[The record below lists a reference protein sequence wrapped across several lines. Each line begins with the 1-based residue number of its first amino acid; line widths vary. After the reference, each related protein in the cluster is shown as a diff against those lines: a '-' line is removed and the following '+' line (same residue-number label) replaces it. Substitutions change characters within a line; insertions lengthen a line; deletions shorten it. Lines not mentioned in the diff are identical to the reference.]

1 MTQTFK
7 HLSIQ
12 AFIILFLALIFTGC
26 VKHEEIEFRGKIIGI
41 RECTASYLDQNVG
54 YVVQL
59 EYPEGV
65 GGSITD
71 GNNTGENLVVL
82 YEPDRHIMI
91 DDIISGTFYLDEKYS
106 RANCS
111 IRWDYELPEG
121 VFMKLRKESVD

>member
-1 MTQTFK
+1 MKYSCIVSRFV
-7 HLSIQ
+7 LLVF
-12 AFIILFLALIFTGC
+12 AAVMFAGC
-26 VKHEEIEFRGKIIGI
+26 ADYEEVNFRGKVIGI

-59 EYPEGV
+59 EYPEGI
-65 GGSITD
+65 GGSITE
-71 GNNTGENLVVL
+71 GNNTGDNLVVL

-91 DDIISGTFYLDEKYS
+91 DDVISGTFYLDEKYS

-121 VFMKLRKESVD
+121 VFLKTKIESVD

>member
-1 MTQTFK
+1 MR
-7 HLSIQ
+7 HLSIFSRFVLI
-12 AFIILFLALIFTGC
+12 ACAVLLFGSCADY
-26 VKHEEIEFRGKIIGI
+26 EEVNFRGKVIGI

-59 EYPEGV
+59 EYPEGI
-65 GGSITD
+65 GGSITE
-71 GNNTGENLVVL
+71 GSNTGDNLVVL

-91 DDIISGTFYLDEKYS
+91 DDVISGTFYLDEKYS

-121 VFMKLRKESVD
+121 VFLKTKIESVD